1 MQCIKINPIKLTVKG
16 TGYMEKETAKN
27 TENSIEIIHDRNTL
41 RVFFKNILYAD
52 TFRNAV
58 YIHTDIGILKTYTT
72 FNRFLGLLKGDRR
85 FLNCFKGCVV
95 NMDRIEKIVDYDFCL
110 DNGEKVQIR
119 KRGGKKVKNQY
130 LQYLLS

>member
-1 MQCIKINPIKLTVKG
+1 
-16 TGYMEKETAKN
+16 MEKEKDS
-27 TENSIEIIHDRNTL
+27 EKYIEIMHERNTL

-72 FNRFLGLLKGDRR
+72 FNRFLSLLKGDRR

-95 NMDRIEKIVDYDFCL
+95 NMDRIEKIVDYDFCM

-119 KRGGKKVKNQY
+119 KRGGGKVKNQY